1 MSRSLFGLAL
11 ALVMVVSLVV
21 TAPARLV
28 VPLLPGD
35 RIIMQGLNGTLWRGS
50 ASRALVQAGP
60 GYLQLGSV
68 EWMLSPLSLL
78 TFRPRFDL
86 RSQWGRQR
94 LSGELVLR
102 GGADISVHDL
112 SANLPAELIKHYLPV
127 ALDGDL
133 SLQFAIL
140 HLREG
145 LPYHTEGRL
154 VWQRAT
160 WLSPAGSRPLG
171 SYAVQLYAYDL
182 DPLLLRDPAEQRG
195 ATGKS
200 TAPGAVADR
209 RTGWRKVP
217 RQPARTVVAPGS
229 LSATSR

>member
-1 MSRSLFGLAL
+1 M
-11 ALVMVVSLVV
+11 
-21 TAPARLV
+21 
-28 VPLLPGD
+28 
-35 RIIMQGLNGTLWRGS
+35 
-50 ASRALVQAGP
+50 
-60 GYLQLGSV
+60 
-68 EWMLSPLSLL
+68 
-78 TFRPRFDL
+78 
-86 RSQWGRQR
+86 
-94 LSGELVLR
+94 VLR

-171 SYAVQLYAYDL
+171 SYAVQL
-182 DPLLLRDPAEQRG
+182 RQ
-195 ATGKS
+195 
-200 TAPGAVADR
+200 APGDGLDGEVLTLSGPVTAVGSVQLSGRDY
-209 RTGWRKVP
+209 GVEILLSSEEP
-217 RQPARTVVAPGS
+217 LENQLRQALS
-229 LSATSR
+229 LIAEPDGEKYRVSLRGQL